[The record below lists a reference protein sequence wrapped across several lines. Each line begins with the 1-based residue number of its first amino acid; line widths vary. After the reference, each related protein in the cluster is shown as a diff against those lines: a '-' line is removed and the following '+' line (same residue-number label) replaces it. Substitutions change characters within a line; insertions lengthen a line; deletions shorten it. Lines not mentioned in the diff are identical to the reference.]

1 MIVEMQR
8 TTVTVALFFLLLG
21 GYLVAS
27 ALELP
32 AGSGS
37 LPGAGFFPQ
46 VIGVLMILLAA
57 ALGWEGVRGGGE
69 HFQLEHRGAIAGVIG
84 LFFGYLLLW
93 GTGLFALRTAAFL
106 VLFLRFLGQSWK
118 ASVTVAVV
126 LTATVTIAF
135 QIGLR
140 VSLE

>member
-1 MIVEMQR
+1 MQR
-8 TTVTVALFFLLLG
+8 TTLCVALFFLLLG
-21 GYLVAS
+21 AYLVAS
-27 ALELP
+27 ALALP

-46 VIGVLMILLAA
+46 VIGVLMVLLAA
-57 ALGWEGVRGGGE
+57 ALGWEGVHGGGR
-69 HFQLEHRGAIAGVIG
+69 HFEIEHRGAIAGVIG

-93 GTGLFALRTAAFL
+93 GTGLFALRTVAFL

-118 ASVTVAVV
+118 ASVTVAAV

-135 QIGLR
+135 QMGLR